1 VTLDT
6 LVMLVFWTVTLLLVV
21 VGAAAAYTYIERKVL
36 GRIQQRLGPTETG
49 PFGILQAIADA
60 VKLLLKEDIR
70 ARGGDGL
77 IYYLAPIALFVPS
90 FLMWV
95 TIPFTREIVLR
106 NLEMGLFYITAVTV
120 FSIVGMV
127 LAGWASGSKYSVLGS
142 ARSAAQLISYEL
154 PIIFV
159 IAGIGVVAQS
169 FNLVKIVDA
178 QATVPNFLI
187 QPLGFA
193 IFFIAALAEVGRV
206 PFDIPQAESEVV
218 GGPFVE
224 YTGMRWA
231 IFFLSEYANT
241 FALAVLATLIFLG
254 GWNGPLLPPLVWL
267 LVKVMGVTLVIFW
280 LRATLPRL
288 RVDQLMSFAWKFLLP
303 LAFLYLVLNAVAL
316 FYLKEGAAGAWMLGP
331 AGQVVLA
338 VAQWAALL
346 GATYYILRRAENYR
360 VRLRERVAVQ

>member
-1 VTLDT
+1 MTLDSV
-6 LVMLVFWTVTLLLVV
+6 VMLAFWTVTLLMVV

-36 GRIQQRLGPTETG
+36 GRIQQRLGPTMTG
-49 PFGILQAIADA
+49 PFGIMQAIADA

-70 ARGGDGL
+70 ARGGDAF
-77 IYYLAPIALFVPS
+77 IYYLAPVALFVPS

-95 TIPFTREIVLR
+95 TIPFTRDLVLR
-106 NLEMGLFYITAVTV
+106 NLELGLFYITAVTV
-120 FSIVGMV
+120 LSIVGMV

-159 IAGIGVVAQS
+159 IAGVGLLAQS
-169 FNLVKIVDA
+169 FNLVTIVER
-178 QATVPNFLI
+178 QTLTPFIVL

-193 IFFIAALAEVGRV
+193 IFFVAALAEVGRI

-241 FALAVLATLIFLG
+241 FALATMASLIFLG

-267 LVKVMGVTLVIFW
+267 GAKIMLVTLVIFW

-303 LAFLYLVLNAVAL
+303 LAFLYFVINAAML
-316 FYLKEGAAGAWMLGP
+316 FYWATPDAEGVWRLGP
-331 AGQVVLA
+331 LGTTVLA
-338 VAQWAALL
+338 SLQWAGLL
-346 GATYYILRRAENYR
+346 GAVYFILRRAERFR
-360 VRLRERVAVQ
+360 VQLRERVAQ